1 MSEIQSKFIECYV
14 CGISNGEIKFLLL
27 KRSDNNKLY
36 PGIWQIVT
44 GRIEGKE
51 TASETAIR
59 ELKEE
64 TGLTPKRLFVI
75 PKVTQFYSHQSDSI
89 QLIPVFL
96 AETKIKDIK
105 LSEEH
110 SEYDWLDY
118 DEAVYRVHWL
128 SQKENLKL
136 IKDCLMNDNLIKTLI
151 EVNLSNE

>member
-1 MSEIQSKFIECYV
+1 MPEIQSKFIECYV

-89 QLIPVFL
+89 QLIPLFL

-110 SEYDWLDY
+110 SGYDWLDY
-118 DEAVYRVHWL
+118 DEAVYRVRWL